1 MKTATFKQQDYKI
14 SCSQK
19 TRNSSTISPRWMDIK
34 TQKKLKTNQQVFSD
48 NKRKSLYIFIC
59 ILKTA
64 ASKREFLL
72 LFFLRRFLTGQY
84 NKFSNLFPTAFL
96 NLDPPL
102 TIYTIPLAGTTG
114 SM

>member
-1 MKTATFKQQDYKI
+1 
-14 SCSQK
+14 
-19 TRNSSTISPRWMDIK
+19 MDGYQN
-34 TQKKLKTNQQVFSD
+34 TEKLKTSQQVFSD
-48 NKRKSLYIFIC
+48 KKKSLYIFIC
-59 ILKTA
+59 IYTQNG
-64 ASKREFLL
+64 SIKREFLL